1 MASQSESERWKS
13 ELTVALD
20 AVRAASRICRDV
32 QSKIAADVFEK
43 EDRSPVTVA
52 DFASQAAICRLI
64 GDAFPRDP
72 IIGEEESGALRREEN
87 GPFLER
93 VLEELRAIGVEATGE
108 QACDWIDR
116 GCEKKYAPRFW
127 TLDPIDGTKGFL
139 RQEQYAV
146 SLALIIDGRIEVALL
161 GCPNLTA
168 TNLPDSAAAPRGSLE
183 TLSHSDGRGQGEGSA
198 ESSRKLEKEPSPRPS
213 PGRPGEGDKTA
224 TAHPAGSA
232 TATGAVFYATRGG
245 GAWVVP
251 LDDLTA
257 TPTAVHCSHLA
268 DPIEARFC
276 ESVESSHTSTSLSS
290 RVAEALGM
298 HRAPLRM
305 DSQAKYA
312 IVARGDA
319 EIYMRLP
326 AKYGYKEKIWDHA
339 GGVLVVEEAGGIVSD
354 VMGRP
359 LEFNHGYELL
369 ANRGI
374 VAANRELHGR
384 VIAALDEIYK
394 TFPAPQGPLP
404 APGWKPT

>member
-1 MASQSESERWKS
+1 MASQSESERWET

-64 GDAFPRDP
+64 GDRFKNDP
-72 IIGEEESGALRREEN
+72 IIGEEESGALRRAEN

-93 VLEELRAIGVEATGE
+93 VLEELRAIGVEASGE

-116 GCEKKYAPRFW
+116 GCEKNYAPRFW

-146 SLALIIDGRIEVALL
+146 SLALIIDGRIEAALL

-168 TNLPDSAAAPRGSLE
+168 DL
-183 TLSHSDGRGQGEGSA
+183 
-198 ESSRKLEKEPSPRPS
+198 
-213 PGRPGEGDKTA
+213 
-224 TAHPAGSA
+224 AG
-232 TATGAVFYATRGG
+232 TPGAVFYAVRGG
-245 GAWVVP
+245 GSWVVP
-251 LDDLTA
+251 LDDTTA
-257 TPTAVHCSHLA
+257 PPAPVHCSHLA

-290 RVAEALGM
+290 RVAEALGI
-298 HRAPLRM
+298 HREPIRM

-339 GGVLVVEEAGGIVSD
+339 GGVLVVEEAGGCVSD
-354 VMGRP
+354 VEGRP
-359 LEFNHGYELL
+359 LEFNHGYQLE

-374 VAANRELHGR
+374 IAANRELHPR
-384 VIAALDEIYK
+384 VIDALTQIYK

-404 APGWKPT
+404 APGWTPS

>member
-1 MASQSESERWKS
+1 MASKWGAEQS
-13 ELTVALD
+13 VALD

-32 QSKIAADVFEK
+32 QSKIEADVFEK

-64 GDAFPRDP
+64 GAAFPDDP

-87 GPFLER
+87 RLFLDR
-93 VLEELRAIGVEATGE
+93 VLEELRAIGVDATGE

-146 SLALIIDGRIEVALL
+146 SLALLIEGRIELALL
-161 GCPNLTA
+161 GCPNLNA
-168 TNLPDSAAAPRGSLE
+168 DADPK
-183 TLSHSDGRGQGEGSA
+183 TLSHSDGRGQGEGS
-198 ESSRKLEKEPSPRPS
+198 SSSDDLQRQPSPRPS
-213 PGRPGEGDKTA
+213 PGGPGEGEL
-224 TAHPAGSA
+224 GSS
-232 TATGAVFYATRGG
+232 GAVFYAVRGG

-251 LDDLTA
+251 LEDTNA
-257 TPTAVHCSHLA
+257 TPVRVHCSHLA
-268 DPIEARFC
+268 DPVEARFC
-276 ESVESSHTSTSLSS
+276 ESVESSHTSTSLSA
-290 RVAEALGM
+290 RVAAALGI
-298 HRAPLRM
+298 HREPLRM

-339 GGVLVVEEAGGIVSD
+339 GGVLLVEEAGGVVSD

-374 VAANRELHGR
+374 IAANRELHSR

-404 APGWKPT
+404 EPGWTPS

>member
-1 MASQSESERWKS
+1 
-13 ELTVALD
+13 LD

-64 GDAFPRDP
+64 GAAFPHDP

-87 GPFLER
+87 RLFLDR

-116 GCEKKYAPRFW
+116 GCEKKYAARFW

-146 SLALIIDGRIEVALL
+146 SLALIIEGRIELALL
-161 GCPNLTA
+161 GCPNLS
-168 TNLPDSAAAPRGSLE
+168 PDPGLKS
-183 TLSHSDGRGQGEGSA
+183 LSHSDGRGQGEG
-198 ESSRKLEKEPSPRPS
+198 
-213 PGRPGEGDKTA
+213 
-224 TAHPAGSA
+224 
-232 TATGAVFYATRGG
+232 GAVFYALRGG

-251 LDDLTA
+251 LDDTDA
-257 TPTAVHCSHLA
+257 SPVRVHCSHLG
-268 DPIEARFC
+268 DPVEARFC
-276 ESVESSHTSTSLSS
+276 ESVESSHTSTSLSA
-290 RVAEALGM
+290 RVAEALGI

-312 IVARGDA
+312 IVARGNA
-319 EIYMRLP
+319 EIYMLLP

-339 GGVLVVEEAGGIVSD
+339 GGVLLVEEAGGFVSD

-369 ANRGI
+369 ANRGVI
-374 VAANRELHGR
+374 AANAELHSR

-404 APGWKPT
+404 EPGWTPS

>member
-1 MASQSESERWKS
+1 MASQSESERGGA

-64 GDAFPRDP
+64 GNAFPRDP

-93 VLEELRAIGVEATGE
+93 VLEELRAIGVQATGA
-108 QACDWIDR
+108 QACDWIDW
-116 GCEKKYAPRFW
+116 GCQKNYAPRFW

-168 TNLPDSAAAPRGSLE
+168 AAQPDC
-183 TLSHSDGRGQGEGSA
+183 
-198 ESSRKLEKEPSPRPS
+198 
-213 PGRPGEGDKTA
+213 
-224 TAHPAGSA
+224 AG
-232 TATGAVFYATRGG
+232 ATGAIFYAMRGG

-251 LDDLTA
+251 IEDPSA
-257 TPTAVHCSHLA
+257 PPARIHCSHQTNA
-268 DPIEARFC
+268 AASRFC

-290 RVAEALGM
+290 RVARALGIT
-298 HRAPLRM
+298 RPPLRM

-339 GGVLVVEEAGGIVSD
+339 GGVLVVEEAGGRISD
-354 VMGRP
+354 VEGRP
-359 LEFNHGYELL
+359 LEFNHGYQLE

-374 VAANRELHGR
+374 IAANRELHPR

-404 APGWKPT
+404 EPGWKPK

>member
-1 MASQSESERWKS
+1 MVSKWEA

-64 GDAFPRDP
+64 GNAFPRDP
-72 IIGEEESGALRREEN
+72 IIGEEESGALRRAEN

-93 VLEELRAIGVEATGE
+93 VLEELRAIGVEAGGE

-146 SLALIIDGRIEVALL
+146 SLALILDGRIEVSLL
-161 GCPNLTA
+161 GCPNLSVA
-168 TNLPDSAAAPRGSLE
+168 AEPVADSN
-183 TLSHSDGRGQGEGSA
+183 
-198 ESSRKLEKEPSPRPS
+198 SP
-213 PGRPGEGDKTA
+213 PGA
-224 TAHPAGSA
+224 I
-232 TATGAVFYATRGG
+232 FFATRGG
-245 GAWVVP
+245 RAWVVP
-251 LDDLTA
+251 LDEVSA
-257 TPTAVHCSHLA
+257 APRAVHTSHLA
-268 DPIEARFC
+268 DAAEARFC
-276 ESVESSHTSTSLSS
+276 ESVEASHTSTSLSG
-290 RVAEALGM
+290 RVASALGIE
-298 HRAPLRM
+298 RPPLRM

-339 GGVLVVEEAGGIVSD
+339 GGVLLVEEAGGCVSD

-359 LEFNHGYELL
+359 LQFNHGYELL
-369 ANRGI
+369 ANRGVI
-374 VAANRELHGR
+374 AGNRELHAK
-384 VIAALDEIYK
+384 VIAALHEIYK
-394 TFPAPQGPLP
+394 TLPEPQGPLP
-404 APGWKPT
+404 APGWKPS

>member
-1 MASQSESERWKS
+1 MASKWEA
-13 ELTVALD
+13 ELRIALD

-64 GDAFPRDP
+64 GDAFPRDA
-72 IIGEEESGALRREEN
+72 IIGEEESGALRRDEN

-116 GCEKKYAPRFW
+116 GCEKKFAPRFW

-146 SLALIIDGRIEVALL
+146 SLALIIDGRIEIALL

-168 TNLPDSAAAPRGSLE
+168 TALPADSAAP
-183 TLSHSDGRGQGEGSA
+183 
-198 ESSRKLEKEPSPRPS
+198 
-213 PGRPGEGDKTA
+213 
-224 TAHPAGSA
+224 
-232 TATGAVFYATRGG
+232 TGAIFYATRGG
-245 GAWVVP
+245 GAWVVS

-276 ESVESSHTSTSLSS
+276 ESIESSHTSTSLSS

>member
-1 MASQSESERWKS
+1 MASQSESERWET

-52 DFASQAAICRLI
+52 DFASQAAVCRLI
-64 GDAFPRDP
+64 GDAFKHDP

-93 VLEELRAIGVEATGE
+93 VLEELRAIGVEASGE

-116 GCEKKYAPRFW
+116 GCEKNYAPRFW

-146 SLALIIDGRIEVALL
+146 SLALIIEGRIEVALL
-161 GCPNLTA
+161 GCPNLPA
-168 TNLPDSAAAPRGSLE
+168 DSAGTP
-183 TLSHSDGRGQGEGSA
+183 
-198 ESSRKLEKEPSPRPS
+198 
-213 PGRPGEGDKTA
+213 
-224 TAHPAGSA
+224 
-232 TATGAVFYATRGG
+232 GAVFYAVRGG
-245 GAWVVP
+245 GSWVVP
-251 LDDLTA
+251 LDDTTA
-257 TPTAVHCSHLA
+257 APAAVHCSHLA
-268 DPIEARFC
+268 DPVEARFC
-276 ESVESSHTSTSLSS
+276 ESVDSSHTSTSLSS
-290 RVAEALGM
+290 RVALALGI
-298 HRAPLRM
+298 HREPIRM

-339 GGVLVVEEAGGIVSD
+339 GGVLVVEEAGGCVSD

-374 VAANRELHGR
+374 VAANRELHPR
-384 VIAALDEIYK
+384 VIAALTQIYK

-404 APGWKPT
+404 APGWTPS

>member
-1 MASQSESERWKS
+1 MASQPHSERWEA
-13 ELTVALD
+13 ELTIALE

-64 GDAFPRDP
+64 GNAFPRDP

-139 RQEQYAV
+139 RQEHYAV

-161 GCPNLTA
+161 GCPNLA
-168 TNLPDSAAAPRGSLE
+168 AAAQPDSAGP
-183 TLSHSDGRGQGEGSA
+183 
-198 ESSRKLEKEPSPRPS
+198 
-213 PGRPGEGDKTA
+213 
-224 TAHPAGSA
+224 
-232 TATGAVFYATRGG
+232 TGAIFYATRGG

-251 LDDLTA
+251 LDDA
-257 TPTAVHCSHLA
+257 KAAPSRVHCSHQANAA
-268 DPIEARFC
+268 DARFC
-276 ESVESSHTSTSLSS
+276 ESVETSHTSTSLSG
-290 RVAEALGM
+290 RVANALGITRPPM
-298 HRAPLRM
+298 RM

-326 AKYGYKEKIWDHA
+326 AKYGYREKIWDHA
-339 GGVLVVEEAGGIVSD
+339 GGVLVVEEAGARVSD
-354 VMGRP
+354 VEGRP
-359 LEFNHGYELL
+359 LEFNHGYQLE
-369 ANRGI
+369 ANRGVI
-374 VAANRELHGR
+374 AANRELHSQ
-384 VIAALDEIYK
+384 VIAALHEIYK

>member
-1 MASQSESERWKS
+1 MASQSQFGRWEA

-64 GDAFPRDP
+64 GDAFKNEL
-72 IIGEEESGALRREEN
+72 IIGEEESGALRRAEN
-87 GPFLER
+87 GPFLDR

-116 GCEKKYAPRFW
+116 GCEKEYAPRFW

-146 SLALIIDGRIEVALL
+146 SLALLIDGRIEVALL
-161 GCPNLTA
+161 GCPNLTVDA
-168 TNLPDSAAAPRGSLE
+168 TSC
-183 TLSHSDGRGQGEGSA
+183 TLSHSDGRGQGEGS
-198 ESSRKLEKEPSPRPS
+198 SSAARETEKQPSPRPS
-213 PGRPGEGDKTA
+213 PGRPGEGEHQRQHSPRT
-224 TAHPAGSA
+224 P
-232 TATGAVFYATRGG
+232 GAIFYAVRGG
-245 GAWVVP
+245 GSWVVP
-251 LDDLTA
+251 LDDPTVA
-257 TPTAVHCSHLA
+257 PTAIHCSHLA
-268 DPIEARFC
+268 DPVEARFC
-276 ESVESSHTSTSLSS
+276 ESVETSHTSTSLSS
-290 RVAEALGM
+290 RVADALGM
-298 HRAPLRM
+298 HREPLRM

-312 IVARGDA
+312 IVARGEA

-339 GGVLVVEEAGGIVSD
+339 GGVLVVEEAGGLVSD
-354 VMGRP
+354 VEGRP

-369 ANRGI
+369 NNRGI
-374 VAANRELHGR
+374 IAANRELHPR

-404 APGWKPT
+404 APGWTPT

>member
-1 MASQSESERWKS
+1 MASKWESELK
-13 ELTVALD
+13 VALD

-64 GDAFPRDP
+64 GDAFKSDL
-72 IIGEEESGALRREEN
+72 IIGEEESGTLRRAEN
-87 GPFLER
+87 GPFLDR

-146 SLALIIDGRIEVALL
+146 SLALLIDGRIEVALL
-161 GCPNLTA
+161 GCPNLTVDA
-168 TNLPDSAAAPRGSLE
+168 GRYFG
-183 TLSHSDGRGQGEGSA
+183 TLSHSDGRGQGEGSL
-198 ESSRKLEKEPSPRPS
+198 SSGT
-213 PGRPGEGDKTA
+213 PGA
-224 TAHPAGSA
+224 I
-232 TATGAVFYATRGG
+232 FYAVRGG
-245 GAWVVP
+245 GSWVAP
-251 LDDLTA
+251 LDDSSVA
-257 TPTAVHCSHLA
+257 PTAVHCSHLA
-268 DPIEARFC
+268 DPVEARFC
-276 ESVESSHTSTSLSS
+276 ESVETSHTSTSLSS
-290 RVAEALGM
+290 RVANALGM
-298 HRAPLRM
+298 HRTPLRM

-312 IVARGDA
+312 IVARGEA

-339 GGVLVVEEAGGIVSD
+339 GGVLVVEEAGGLVSD
-354 VMGRP
+354 VEGRP
-359 LEFNHGYELL
+359 LEFNHGYELVN
-369 ANRGI
+369 NRGI
-374 VAANRELHGR
+374 IAANRELHPK

-404 APGWKPT
+404 APGWTPT

>member
-1 MASQSESERWKS
+1 M
-13 ELTVALD
+13 D

-64 GDAFPRDP
+64 GAAFPRDP

-116 GCEKKYAPRFW
+116 GCEKKFAPRFW

-168 TNLPDSAAAPRGSLE
+168 TAGGGLD
-183 TLSHSDGRGQGEGSA
+183 TLSHSDGRGQGEGS
-198 ESSRKLEKEPSPRPS
+198 SSAPDRSQSPPSPRPS
-213 PGRPGEGDKTA
+213 PGRPGEGDKSA
-224 TAHPAGSA
+224 AQPADS
-232 TATGAVFYATRGG
+232 TSPTGAIFHATRGG

-257 TPTAVHCSHLA
+257 TPSAVHCSHLA

-290 RVAEALGM
+290 RVAEALGIQ
-298 HRAPLRM
+298 RPPLRM

>member
-93 VLEELRAIGVEATGE
+93 VIEELRAIGVEATGE

-168 TNLPDSAAAPRGSLE
+168 TAGGGLE
-183 TLSHSDGRGQGEGSA
+183 TLSHSDGRGQGEGS
-198 ESSRKLEKEPSPRPS
+198 S
-213 PGRPGEGDKTA
+213 
-224 TAHPAGSA
+224 
-232 TATGAVFYATRGG
+232 TGAIFHATRGG

-290 RVAEALGM
+290 RVAEALGI

>member
-1 MASQSESERWKS
+1 MASKWESELRI
-13 ELTVALD
+13 ALD

-64 GDAFPRDP
+64 GDAFPNDP
-72 IIGEEESGALRREEN
+72 IIGEEESGALRRQEN

-116 GCEKKYAPRFW
+116 GCEKNYARRFW

-161 GCPNLTA
+161 GCPNLDVGA
-168 TNLPDSAAAPRGSLE
+168 GCSDDSSGTP
-183 TLSHSDGRGQGEGSA
+183 
-198 ESSRKLEKEPSPRPS
+198 
-213 PGRPGEGDKTA
+213 
-224 TAHPAGSA
+224 
-232 TATGAVFYATRGG
+232 GAVFYAVRGG
-245 GAWVVP
+245 GSWIVP
-251 LDDLTA
+251 LDDVTVKPVSA
-257 TPTAVHCSHLA
+257 RCSHLA
-268 DPIEARFC
+268 DPVEARFC
-276 ESVESSHTSTSLSS
+276 ESVESSHTSTSLSA
-290 RVAEALGM
+290 RVAEALGI

-339 GGVLVVEEAGGIVSD
+339 GGVLLVEEAGGCVSD

-374 VAANRELHGR
+374 VAANRELHPR

-404 APGWKPT
+404 LPGWTQT

>member
-1 MASQSESERWKS
+1 MASQSQSERWEA

-64 GDAFPRDP
+64 GAAFPHDP

-87 GPFLER
+87 RLFLDR
-93 VLEELRAIGVEATGE
+93 VLEELRAIGVEASGE

-146 SLALIIDGRIEVALL
+146 SLALIVDGRIELALL
-161 GCPNLTA
+161 GCPNLNA
-168 TNLPDSAAAPRGSLE
+168 DVDLK
-183 TLSHSDGRGQGEGSA
+183 TLSHSDGSGQGEGS
-198 ESSRKLEKEPSPRPS
+198 S
-213 PGRPGEGDKTA
+213 
-224 TAHPAGSA
+224 
-232 TATGAVFYATRGG
+232 GAVFYAVRGG

-251 LDDLTA
+251 LEDTNA
-257 TPTAVHCSHLA
+257 SPVRVHCSHLA
-268 DPIEARFC
+268 DPVEARFC
-276 ESVESSHTSTSLSS
+276 ESVESTHTSTSLSA
-290 RVAEALGM
+290 RVAAALGI

-339 GGVLVVEEAGGIVSD
+339 GGVLLVEEAGGSVSD
-354 VMGRP
+354 VEGKP

-374 VAANRELHGR
+374 IAGNRELHPR

-404 APGWKPT
+404 APGWTPS

>member
-1 MASQSESERWKS
+1 MASKWEA

-64 GDAFPRDP
+64 GAAFPHDP
-72 IIGEEESGALRREEN
+72 IIGEEESGALRREGN
-87 GPFLER
+87 RPFLDR

-116 GCEKKYAPRFW
+116 GCEKKFAPRFW

-146 SLALIIDGRIEVALL
+146 SLALLIEGRIEVALL
-161 GCPNLTA
+161 GCPNLSVDA
-168 TNLPDSAAAPRGSLE
+168 DLK
-183 TLSHSDGRGQGEGSA
+183 TLSHSDGLRRAQSSRRGQGEGPLPPPD
-198 ESSRKLEKEPSPRPS
+198 SSERQPSPRPS
-213 PGRPGEGDKTA
+213 PIGMGEGEIG
-224 TAHPAGSA
+224 P
-232 TATGAVFYATRGG
+232 TGAVFYALRGG

-251 LDDLTA
+251 IDDTNA
-257 TPTAVHCSHLA
+257 SPTRVHCSHLT

-276 ESVESSHTSTSLSS
+276 ESVESSHTSTSLSA
-290 RVAEALGM
+290 RVAAALGI

-339 GGVLVVEEAGGIVSD
+339 GGVLLVEEAGGRVSD

-369 ANRGI
+369 ANRGVI
-374 VAANRELHGR
+374 AANAELHSR
-384 VIAALDEIYK
+384 VIATLTEIYK
-394 TFPAPQGPLP
+394 TFPEPQGPLP
-404 APGWKPT
+404 APGWTPS

>member
-1 MASQSESERWKS
+1 MAPKWEA

-64 GDAFPRDP
+64 GNAFPDDP

-87 GPFLER
+87 RLFLDR

-146 SLALIIDGRIEVALL
+146 SLALIIDGRIEIALL
-161 GCPNLTA
+161 GCPNLS
-168 TNLPDSAAAPRGSLE
+168 PDASGRLQ
-183 TLSHSDGRGQGEGSA
+183 TLSHSDGRGQGEGSSIPP
-198 ESSRKLEKEPSPRPS
+198 ENSQRQPSPRPS
-213 PGRPGEGDKTA
+213 PIGMGEGEI
-224 TAHPAGSA
+224 GS
-232 TATGAVFYATRGG
+232 TGAVFYALRGG

-251 LDDLTA
+251 LHDTTA
-257 TPTAVHCSHLA
+257 PPARVHCSLLA
-268 DPIEARFC
+268 DPVEARFC
-276 ESVESSHTSTSLSS
+276 ESVESSHTSTSLSA
-290 RVAEALGM
+290 RVAEALGI

-339 GGVLVVEEAGGIVSD
+339 GGVLLVEEAGGRVSD

-369 ANRGI
+369 ANRGVI
-374 VAANRELHGR
+374 AANRELHLR
-384 VIAALDEIYK
+384 VIAALGEIYK
-394 TFPAPQGPLP
+394 TFPEPQGPLP
-404 APGWKPT
+404 EPGWKST

>member
-1 MASQSESERWKS
+1 
-13 ELTVALD
+13 
-20 AVRAASRICRDV
+20 V

-72 IIGEEESGALRREEN
+72 IIGEEESGALRRDEN
-87 GPFLER
+87 RPFLDR

-168 TNLPDSAAAPRGSLE
+168 SARPNDSAG
-183 TLSHSDGRGQGEGSA
+183 T
-198 ESSRKLEKEPSPRPS
+198 
-213 PGRPGEGDKTA
+213 PGA
-224 TAHPAGSA
+224 I
-232 TATGAVFYATRGG
+232 FYATRGG

-251 LDDLTA
+251 LDDVA
-257 TPTAVHCSHLA
+257 VPPTSVHCSHLA
-268 DPIEARFC
+268 NPAEARFC
-276 ESVESSHTSTSLSS
+276 ESVETSHTSTSLSA
-290 RVAEALGM
+290 RVATALGIT
-298 HRAPLRM
+298 RPPLRM

-312 IVARGDA
+312 IVSRGDA

-339 GGVLVVEEAGGIVSD
+339 GGVLLVEEAGGRVSD
-354 VMGRP
+354 VEGRP
-359 LEFNHGYELL
+359 LEFNHGYQLE

-374 VAANRELHGR
+374 IAANRELHSK
-384 VIAALDEIYK
+384 VIAALGEIYK

-404 APGWKPT
+404 APGWKAT

>member
-1 MASQSESERWKS
+1 MASQSQFERPQSGRWEA
-13 ELTVALD
+13 ELRIALD

-64 GDAFPRDP
+64 GDAFPHDP
-72 IIGEEESGALRREEN
+72 IIGEEESGALRRQEN

-146 SLALIIDGRIEVALL
+146 SLALIIDGKIEVALL

-168 TNLPDSAAAPRGSLE
+168 TPGDTLE
-183 TLSHSDGRGQGEGSA
+183 TLSHSNGRGQGEGSSV
-198 ESSRKLEKEPSPRPS
+198 SSDNSHRQPS
-213 PGRPGEGDKTA
+213 PGGLGEGEIN
-224 TAHPAGSA
+224 S
-232 TATGAVFYATRGG
+232 TGAILYATRGG

-290 RVAEALGM
+290 RVADALGM

-339 GGVLVVEEAGGIVSD
+339 GGVLVVEEAGGIVSV

>member
-1 MASQSESERWKS
+1 MASKWESELR
-13 ELTVALD
+13 VALD

-64 GDAFPRDP
+64 GDAFKNDL
-72 IIGEEESGALRREEN
+72 IIGEEESGTLRRAEN
-87 GPFLER
+87 GPFLDR
-93 VLEELRAIGVEATGE
+93 VLEELRAIGVEASGE

-146 SLALIIDGRIEVALL
+146 SLALLIDGRIEVALL
-161 GCPNLTA
+161 GCPNLTVDA
-168 TNLPDSAAAPRGSLE
+168 GRLE
-183 TLSHSDGRGQGEGSA
+183 TLSHSDGRGQGEGS
-198 ESSRKLEKEPSPRPS
+198 SSVSDRNS
-213 PGRPGEGDKTA
+213 PGDR
-224 TAHPAGSA
+224 
-232 TATGAVFYATRGG
+232 VFYAGAGG
-245 GAWVVP
+245 GGSWVVP
-251 LDDLTA
+251 LDDTTA
-257 TPTAVHCSHLA
+257 APQPVHCSHLA
-268 DPIEARFC
+268 DPVEARFC
-276 ESVESSHTSTSLSS
+276 ESVETSHTSTSLSS
-290 RVAEALGM
+290 RVADALGM
-298 HRAPLRM
+298 HREPLRM

-312 IVARGDA
+312 IVARGEA

-339 GGVLVVEEAGGIVSD
+339 GGVLVVEEAGGLVSD
-354 VMGRP
+354 VEGRP

-369 ANRGI
+369 NNRGI
-374 VAANRELHGR
+374 IAANRELHPK

-404 APGWKPT
+404 APGWTPT

>member
-1 MASQSESERWKS
+1 MASKWESELR
-13 ELTVALD
+13 VALD

-64 GDAFPRDP
+64 GDAFKNDL
-72 IIGEEESGALRREEN
+72 IIGEEESGTLRRAEN
-87 GPFLER
+87 GPFLDR

-146 SLALIIDGRIEVALL
+146 SLALLIDGRIEVALL
-161 GCPNLTA
+161 GCPNLPA
-168 TNLPDSAAAPRGSLE
+168 DSAGTP
-183 TLSHSDGRGQGEGSA
+183 
-198 ESSRKLEKEPSPRPS
+198 
-213 PGRPGEGDKTA
+213 
-224 TAHPAGSA
+224 
-232 TATGAVFYATRGG
+232 GAVFYAVRGG
-245 GAWVVP
+245 GSWVVP
-251 LDDLTA
+251 LDDTA
-257 TPTAVHCSHLA
+257 VAPTAVHCSHLA
-268 DPIEARFC
+268 DPVEARFC
-276 ESVESSHTSTSLSS
+276 ESVETSHTSTSLSS
-290 RVAEALGM
+290 RVADALGM
-298 HRAPLRM
+298 HREPMRM

-312 IVARGDA
+312 IVARGEA

-339 GGVLVVEEAGGIVSD
+339 GGVLVVEEAGGLVSD
-354 VMGRP
+354 VEGRP

-369 ANRGI
+369 NNRGI
-374 VAANRELHGR
+374 IAANRELHPK

-404 APGWKPT
+404 APGWTPT

>member
-1 MASQSESERWKS
+1 MASKWESELKI
-13 ELTVALD
+13 ALD

-64 GDAFPRDP
+64 GDAFKSDP
-72 IIGEEESGALRREEN
+72 IIGEEESGTLRRAEN
-87 GPFLER
+87 GPFLDR

-146 SLALIIDGRIEVALL
+146 SLALVIDGRIEVALL
-161 GCPNLTA
+161 GCPNLSV
-168 TNLPDSAAAPRGSLE
+168 DSSGTP
-183 TLSHSDGRGQGEGSA
+183 
-198 ESSRKLEKEPSPRPS
+198 
-213 PGRPGEGDKTA
+213 
-224 TAHPAGSA
+224 
-232 TATGAVFYATRGG
+232 GAVFYAVRGG
-245 GAWVVP
+245 GSWVVP
-251 LDDLTA
+251 LDDTSA
-257 TPTAVHCSHLA
+257 VPKPVHCSHLA
-268 DPIEARFC
+268 DPVEARFC
-276 ESVESSHTSTSLSS
+276 ESVETSHTSTSLSS
-290 RVAEALGM
+290 RVAQALGI
-298 HRAPLRM
+298 HREPLRM

-339 GGVLVVEEAGGIVSD
+339 GGVLVVEEAGGLVSD
-354 VMGRP
+354 VEGRP
-359 LEFNHGYELL
+359 LEFHHGYELL
-369 ANRGI
+369 NNRGI
-374 VAANRELHGR
+374 IAANRELHPK
-384 VIAALDEIYK
+384 VIADLDEIYK
-394 TFPAPQGPLP
+394 TFPAPQGPMP
-404 APGWKPT
+404 APGWTPT

>member
-1 MASQSESERWKS
+1 MASHSQSGRPQSGRWEA
-13 ELTVALD
+13 ELRIALN

-32 QSKIAADVFEK
+32 QSKIVADVFEK

-52 DFASQAAICRLI
+52 DFASQAAICQLI

-93 VLEELRAIGVEATGE
+93 VLEELRAIGVEANGE

-116 GCEKKYAPRFW
+116 GCEKKYAPRLW

-168 TNLPDSAAAPRGSLE
+168 AAQPADS
-183 TLSHSDGRGQGEGSA
+183 T
-198 ESSRKLEKEPSPRPS
+198 SP
-213 PGRPGEGDKTA
+213 
-224 TAHPAGSA
+224 
-232 TATGAVFYATRGG
+232 TGAIFYAMRGG

-290 RVAEALGM
+290 RVADALGM

-339 GGVLVVEEAGGIVSD
+339 GGVLVVEEAGGFVSD

>member
-1 MASQSESERWKS
+1 MASKWGA
-13 ELTVALD
+13 ELRIALD

-64 GDAFPRDP
+64 GTAFPHDP
-72 IIGEEESGALRREEN
+72 IIGEEESGTLRREEN
-87 GPFLER
+87 RPFLDR
-93 VLEELRAIGVEATGE
+93 VLEELRAIGVDATGE

-116 GCEKKYAPRFW
+116 GCEKNYAPRFW

-146 SLALIIDGRIEVALL
+146 SLALLIEGRIELALL
-161 GCPNLTA
+161 GCPNLSVDA
-168 TNLPDSAAAPRGSLE
+168 GAE
-183 TLSHSDGRGQGEGSA
+183 TLSHSDGLRRAQSSRRGQGEGSLLSPD
-198 ESSRKLEKEPSPRPS
+198 SSQRQPSPDSTELVAGRPS
-213 PGRPGEGDKTA
+213 PGRPGEGEHEIDTA
-224 TAHPAGSA
+224 RTDSA
-232 TATGAVFYATRGG
+232 GAVFYAVRGG

-251 LDDLTA
+251 LEDTNA
-257 TPTAVHCSHLA
+257 SPVRVRCSHLA
-268 DPIEARFC
+268 DPVEARFC
-276 ESVESSHTSTSLSS
+276 ESVESSHTSTSLSA
-290 RVAEALGM
+290 RVAEALGI
-298 HRAPLRM
+298 HREPLRM

-339 GGVLVVEEAGGIVSD
+339 GGVLLVEEAGGCVSD

-374 VAANRELHGR
+374 VAANRELHPK

-404 APGWKPT
+404 EPGWTPS

>member
-1 MASQSESERWKS
+1 MASQSQFEPPQSERWNS
-13 ELTVALD
+13 ELNIALD

-64 GDAFPRDP
+64 GDAFPHDP

-93 VLEELRAIGVEATGE
+93 VLEELRAIGVEANGE

-146 SLALIIDGRIEVALL
+146 SLALIIDGRIELALL

-168 TNLPDSAAAPRGSLE
+168 ARGGGLQ
-183 TLSHSDGRGQGEGSA
+183 TLSHSDGRGQGEGSWTSHR
-198 ESSRKLEKEPSPRPS
+198 EIEHPPSPRPS
-213 PGRPGEGDKTA
+213 PGRPGEGDKA
-224 TAHPAGSA
+224 AAAHPSDSTA
-232 TATGAVFYATRGG
+232 ATGAIFYATRGG

-251 LDDLTA
+251 IDDLTA

-268 DPIEARFC
+268 DPIEVRFC

-290 RVAEALGM
+290 RVAEALGIQ
-298 HRAPLRM
+298 RPPLRM